1 MCLLYLPVFPSVYF
15 PHQLFTKKEIPIH
28 FSHITSGKAGG
39 LKPLEPLKGAKK
51 TKTSQL
57 GML

>member
-1 MCLLYLPVFPSVYF
+1 MLERYLR
-15 PHQLFTKKEIPIH
+15 
-28 FSHITSGKAGG
+28 HITSGKAGG

>member
-1 MCLLYLPVFPSVYF
+1 MDLRASNVQKSLYIMCLVNY
-15 PHQLFTKKEIPIH
+15 QNQ
-28 FSHITSGKAGG
+28 SHITSGKAGG